1 MALNVSHCARFCA
14 LQASLTLRLSI
25 HNKNKE
31 KQGEETDWYW
41 NCGRYGA

>member
-14 LQASLTLRLSI
+14 LQYCASLPLSI

-31 KQGEETDWYW
+31 KQGEETDWCW
-41 NCGRYGA
+41 NRCRYGV